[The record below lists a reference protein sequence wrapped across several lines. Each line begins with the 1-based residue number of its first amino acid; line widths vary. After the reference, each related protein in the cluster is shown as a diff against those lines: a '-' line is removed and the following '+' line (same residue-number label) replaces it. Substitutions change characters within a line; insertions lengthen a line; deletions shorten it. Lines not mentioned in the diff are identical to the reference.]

1 MASEMMAVQ
10 HSCEGLLRFI
20 LPDDTVTVDMK
31 VMTLSGV
38 HIFKQDKHSSE
49 KSFIPWNKENT
60 PPLTF
65 FKRVRETQTK
75 NLRNS

>member
-1 MASEMMAVQ
+1 MMAVQ
-10 HSCEGLLRFI
+10 HSCGLLRFI
-20 LPDDTVTVDMK
+20 LPDDTVTLDME

-49 KSFIPWNKENT
+49 KSFIPWSEENT
-60 PPLTF
+60 PPPALL
-65 FKRVRETQTK
+65 KRLRETQR